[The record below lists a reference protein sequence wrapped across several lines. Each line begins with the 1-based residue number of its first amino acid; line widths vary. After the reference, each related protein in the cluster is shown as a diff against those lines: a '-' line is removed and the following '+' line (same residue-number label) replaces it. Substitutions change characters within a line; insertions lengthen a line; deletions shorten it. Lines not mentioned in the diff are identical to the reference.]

1 MEQARRV
8 NKVTLARLSLV
19 NMTTSTAHAEPAQ
32 SLAGLSIAGNPNSNP
47 RRQTNN

>member
-19 NMTTSTAHAEPAQ
+19 NMTTSTAHAEPVQ
-32 SLAGLSIAGNPNSNP
+32 ILAGLSIAGNPNSNP
-47 RRQTNN
+47 RGQTNN